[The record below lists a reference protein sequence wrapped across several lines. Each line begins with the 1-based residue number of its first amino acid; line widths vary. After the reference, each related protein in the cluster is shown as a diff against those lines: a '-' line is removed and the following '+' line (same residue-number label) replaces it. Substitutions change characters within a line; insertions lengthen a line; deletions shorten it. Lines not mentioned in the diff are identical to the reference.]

1 MLTRS
6 TVDHMFGKNIR
17 MERIIDR
24 NSGRAVIVPMDHGIS
39 VGPIPGL
46 VDMKATMGKISE
58 GGATS
63 VVLHKGMVPF
73 GHRAFGRDIGLTVH
87 LSAGTGINPD
97 PNVKVIVTEVEEAIK
112 LGADAV
118 SIHINLGA
126 ETEEKMIEDAGRVS
140 AKCRD
145 WGMPLLT
152 MIYPRGE
159 EITDPFDPDLLKQ
172 CARVAAE
179 LGADLVKTSYTGEI
193 DTFREVVR
201 GAQIPVVIA
210 GGPQMD
216 SDHELLQMVYDSI
229 QAGGSGVSIGRNIF
243 QHKDVTGIT
252 KAISNIVL
260 HDADVEEA
268 MKILE

>member
-1 MLTRS
+1 
-6 TVDHMFGKNIR
+6 MFGKSIR
-17 MERIIDR
+17 IERIIDR
-24 NSGRAVIVPMDHGIS
+24 NSGRALIVPMDHGIS
-39 VGPIPGL
+39 VGPITGL
-46 VDMKATMGKISE
+46 VDMKSAMEKISI

-73 GHRAFGRDIGLTVH
+73 GHRSFGRDIGLIVH

-126 ETEEKMIEDAGRVS
+126 ETEHKMIEDAGRIS

-145 WGMPLLT
+145 WGIPLLA
-152 MIYPRGE
+152 MVYPRGK
-159 EITDPFDPDLLKQ
+159 EIKNPFDADLIKQ

-179 LGADLVKTSYTGEI
+179 LGADIVKTSYTGDIES
-193 DTFREVVR
+193 FREVVR

-216 SDHELLQMVYDSI
+216 SDRELLQMIYDSTE
-229 QAGGSGVSIGRNIF
+229 AGGKGVSIGRNIF
-243 QHKDVTGIT
+243 QHKNVIGIT
-252 KAISNIVL
+252 RAISEIVL
-260 HDADVEEA
+260 HAATVEDAI
-268 MKILE
+268 KFLG